1 MLPSRC
7 RRATVVLPSFFR
19 RATVVL
25 TSYCHR
31 ATVMLSSRYHH
42 ATVVLPSCYHR
53 AAVALPWCCRRAAV
67 ALPWCCRRTTVVLS
81 SRCRRECRL
90 EGVRGFYKG
99 ISISMMQSLPNICI
113 VFVMYET
120 IRQSFD
126 QHYTGMRTRRR
137 GDDDGT
143 VTLESSSPDLIVTS
157 QDNRAVDATN
167 SPAVEMTALPVVDDI
182 ALVPIG
188 VEVETAAHR
197 DSLRPSVHAAASSR
211 RARQEPS

>member
-1 MLPSRC
+1 MLLLWRY
-7 RRATVVLPSFFR
+7 RRATVALPSRYRRATIVLPSR
-19 RATVVL
+19 YRGANIILPSCYRHVVV
-25 TSYCHR
+25 T
-31 ATVMLSSRYHH
+31 LSSRYRR
-42 ATVVLPSCYHR
+42 AAVVLPSCYHR
-53 AAVALPWCCRRAAV
+53 A
-67 ALPWCCRRTTVVLS
+67 TVVLPS
-81 SRCRRECRL
+81 CCRRECRL

-157 QDNRAVDATN
+157 QDNRVVDATN